1 MRAAARILGEGGH
14 HLWGASH
21 TNYFLLTPERLH
33 TLELIFIE
41 GAAQRIVSH

>member
-21 TNYFLLTPERLH
+21 TNYFLLTPTSPPLQH
-33 TLELIFIE
+33 MFVFDDASCD
-41 GAAQRIVSH
+41 G